1 MSLIKRERV
10 GIEVEREELE
20 RLAAVDDLATRRE
33 GELRDDALAA
43 QQLRALRAE
52 AGTPGLCKNCDERCL
67 PTAVYCDTT
76 CREDHEAREA
86 MEKRRGR
93 RP

>member
-1 MSLIKRERV
+1 MSLVNRERV

-20 RLAAVDDLATRRE
+20 RLPALDDRATRRE
-33 GELRDDALAA
+33 TEHRDDSLAA
-43 QQLRALRAE
+43 QRLRALRAE
-52 AGTPGLCKNCDERCL
+52 AGTPGTCRNCDARCL

-86 MEKRRGR
+86 MDRRRGR